1 MTGDASDMVRRLKA
15 VLPARW
21 FPDSAPLLE
30 GLLTGLADAW
40 AWLYSLLQ
48 YARQQT
54 RIATATDGFLDLIAQ
69 DCFGGRLVRASGQ
82 TDAAFRAI
90 IQREMLR
97 ERGTRAAVVSVLTDL
112 TGRAPVV
119 FEPARPA
126 DTGGWGLALGYGAG
140 GGWGNLG
147 LPFQC
152 FVTAFRPGGAGIP
165 TVAGWGAGAGGYGAG
180 AVEYASLSML
190 QGAVTDSD
198 INAAIAGVM
207 PVAAIAWTRISS

>member
-30 GLLTGLADAW
+30 GLLAGLADAW
-40 AWLYSLLQ
+40 AWAYSLLQ

-69 DCFGGRLVRASGQ
+69 DCFGSRLVRASGQ
-82 TDAAFRAI
+82 TDEAFRAI
-90 IQREMLR
+90 IQREILR
-97 ERGTRAAVVSVLTDL
+97 QRGTRAAVTSVLTDL

-126 DTGGWGLALGYGAG
+126 DTGGWGLALGYGAS

-165 TVAGWGAGAGGYGAG
+165 TVAGWGTGAGGYGAG